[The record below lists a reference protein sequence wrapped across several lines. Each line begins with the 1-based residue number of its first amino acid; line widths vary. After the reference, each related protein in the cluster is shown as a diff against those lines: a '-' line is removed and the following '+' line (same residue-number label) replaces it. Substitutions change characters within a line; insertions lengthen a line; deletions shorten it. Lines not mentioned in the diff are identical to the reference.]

1 MFLREIIN
9 EFRKWAANAERKPMV
24 LRGARQVG
32 KTTVVD
38 MFANEFDQYISLNLE
53 KQEDKALFEN
63 SYPFQDLLTTLFLK
77 SGKVREGKRTLIF
90 IDEIQNSAKAVALL
104 RYFYEEAPD
113 LYVISAGSLLESI
126 LDRKISFP
134 VGRVEYRMLYPV
146 SFKEFLTALGD
157 DQSIKF
163 LEADVIPAFLHDHFS
178 ELFRRY
184 STVGGMPEIVD
195 NYIRFKDLTRLQV
208 LYGNL
213 LKSYSEDV
221 EKYAPELM
229 VTNPLRHIISVVF
242 TEPCSRVTFENFG
255 NSGYRYRDMKEA
267 FSVLERAL
275 LISLVYPGTET
286 VLPSLPKLRM
296 KPRLHLLDTGLVN
309 FASGMTSQIL
319 LSNDISDVYRGKIA
333 EHIVGQELLAASSSL
348 TDKLRFWVREKK
360 QSTAEVD
367 YIYVYK
373 GLLIPVEVKSGSIGK
388 LRSLHQF
395 MDISL
400 HRFAVRIWQGPFL
413 VEKAKTI
420 SGKEFTLL
428 NLPFYM
434 VHRIDREIGKL
445 LN

>member
-1 MFLREIIN
+1 MFFREIIN
-9 EFRKWAANAERKPMV
+9 EFRKWADSAERKPMV

-38 MFANEFDQYISLNLE
+38 MFANEFDQYIRLNLE

-63 SYPFQDLLTTLFLK
+63 PYPFQDLLTTLFLI
-77 SGKVREGKRTLIF
+77 SGKVREGKRTLLF

-113 LYVISAGSLLESI
+113 LYVITAGSLQESI
-126 LDRKISFP
+126 LDRRISFP

-146 SFKEFLTALGD
+146 SFKEFLFALGD
-157 DQSIKF
+157 DQSVQYF
-163 LEADVIPAFLHDHFS
+163 DADVIPAFLHDHFS
-178 ELFRRY
+178 GLFKRY
-184 STVGGMPEIVD
+184 STIGGMPEIVD
-195 NYIRFKDLTRLQV
+195 NYIRFKDMTRLQV
-208 LYGNL
+208 LYSNL
-213 LKSYSEDV
+213 LKSYSEDI
-221 EKYAPELM
+221 EKYAPELVVM
-229 VTNPLRHIISVVF
+229 NHLRHIISVAF

-255 NSGYRYRDMKEA
+255 NSGYRYRDVKEA
-267 FSVLERAL
+267 FSVLERTL

-309 FASGMTSQIL
+309 FASGMTSQL
-319 LSNDISDVYRGKIA
+319 LQSSDISDVYRGKIA
-333 EHIVGQELLAASSSL
+333 EHIVGQELLAASFSF
-348 TDKLRFWVREKK
+348 TEKLRFWVREKK

-367 YIYVYK
+367 YIYGHK
-373 GLLIPVEVKSGSIGK
+373 GMLIPVEVKSGSIGK

-395 MDISL
+395 MDVANHGL
-400 HRFAVRIWQGPFL
+400 AVRIWQGPFL

-445 LN
+445 LS

>member
-1 MFLREIIN
+1 MFFREIIN
-9 EFRKWAANAERKPMV
+9 EFRKWALSSERKPMV

-38 MFANEFDQYISLNLE
+38 MFAHEFDQYIKLNLE
-53 KQEDKALFEN
+53 KQEDKALLEN
-63 SYPFQDLLTTLFLK
+63 PYPFQDLLTTLFLI
-77 SGKVREGKRTLIF
+77 SGKAREDKRTLIF

-113 LYVISAGSLLESI
+113 LYVITAGSLLESI

-146 SFKEFLTALGD
+146 SFKEFLIALGD
-157 DQSIKF
+157 NQSVQF
-163 LEADVIPAFLHDHFS
+163 LEMEVIPPFLHDHFS
-178 ELFRRY
+178 GLFKMY
-184 STVGGMPEIVD
+184 STIGGMPEIVD
-195 NYIRFKDLTRLQV
+195 NYIRNKDLIRLQV
-208 LYGNL
+208 LYSGL

-221 EKYAPELM
+221 EKYAPESI
-229 VTNPLRHIISVVF
+229 VANHIRQIISIVF

-267 FSVLERAL
+267 FSILEKAL

-286 VLPSLPKLRM
+286 ELPSLPKLRM

-309 FASGMTSQIL
+309 FASGMTSQLL
-319 LSNDISDVYRGKIA
+319 LSNDITDVYRGKIA
-333 EHIVGQELLAASSSL
+333 EHIVGQELLTSTYSL

-367 YIYVYK
+367 FIFVYH
-373 GLLIPVEVKSGSIGK
+373 GMLIPVEVKSGSIGK

-395 MDISL
+395 MDGTLNRI
-400 HRFAVRIWQGPFL
+400 AVRIWQGPFL
-413 VEKAKTI
+413 IENARTV

-434 VHRIDREIGKL
+434 VHRMGLEISKMV
-445 LN
+445 